1 MLSLPY
7 IEEIMVVGVDDEEFG
22 QRVAALISLRH
33 DQDVRELSIDRL
45 RNDLSER
52 LARYKMPTL
61 LRVVEGELP
70 KGSSGKVLKKTLG
83 PQMFP
88 REWEQLD
95 EIQVW
100 HPKARSKL

>member
-1 MLSLPY
+1 
-7 IEEIMVVGVDDEEFG
+7 MVVGVDDEEFG
-22 QRVAALISLRH
+22 QRVAALISLRQ
-33 DQDVRELSIDRL
+33 DQDMQALSIVRL
-45 RNDLSER
+45 RDDLSER

-61 LRVVEGELP
+61 LRVVNGELP

-88 REWEQLD
+88 MDWEKVV

-100 HPKARSKL
+100 RPKARSRL

>member
-1 MLSLPY
+1 
-7 IEEIMVVGVDDEEFG
+7 MVVGVDDEEFG
-22 QRVAALISLRH
+22 QRVAALISLRQ
-33 DQDVRELSIDRL
+33 DQNVWELNIDRL
-45 RNDLSER
+45 RDDLSQR

-61 LRVVEGELP
+61 LRVVKGELP

-88 REWEQLD
+88 RECEKVN

-100 HPKARSKL
+100 RPKATPKL

>member
-1 MLSLPY
+1 
-7 IEEIMVVGVDDEEFG
+7 MVVGVDDEEFG
-22 QRVAALISLRH
+22 QRVAALISLRQ
-33 DQDVRELSIDRL
+33 DQHVRELSIDRL
-45 RNDLSER
+45 RDHLSER
-52 LARYKMPTL
+52 LSRYKMPTL

-88 REWEQLD
+88 RDWESMD

-100 HPKARSKL
+100 RPKGGSKL